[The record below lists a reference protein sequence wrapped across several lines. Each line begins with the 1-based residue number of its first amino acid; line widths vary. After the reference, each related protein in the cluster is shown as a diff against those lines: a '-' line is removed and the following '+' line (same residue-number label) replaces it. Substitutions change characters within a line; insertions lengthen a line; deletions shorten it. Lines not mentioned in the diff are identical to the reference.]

1 MLMIF
6 LTMFMVERHS
16 NLHWECRK
24 TSVQKKTC
32 LTNLTRCV
40 VGRHL
45 NDNLSVDRW
54 WFTKFTNCQVH
65 SGEVRS
71 VRFSPSAYYLLSASY
86 DNTLV
91 LTDLQVISNLSWP
104 SQQWSSAMIY
114 IFDQSNHDADHQ
126 GDLTGPLPSVVVA
139 THQDKAITGR
149 LELSLLTSYVAPSP
163 SPSCFR
169 WHPSDFSFLSTSAD
183 KTSTLWALPPVW
195 WWQYSY

>member
-1 MLMIF
+1 M
-6 LTMFMVERHS
+6 
-16 NLHWECRK
+16 
-24 TSVQKKTC
+24 
-32 LTNLTRCV
+32 
-40 VGRHL
+40 
-45 NDNLSVDRW
+45 
-54 WFTKFTNCQVH
+54 H

-91 LTDLQVISNLSWP
+91 LTDLQVISDL

-149 LELSLLTSYVAPSP
+149 LELSLLTS
-163 SPSCFR
+163 
-169 WHPSDFSFLSTSAD
+169 
-183 KTSTLWALPPVW
+183 
-195 WWQYSY
+195 